1 LNSQAEVEDVAGSRQ
16 SIARNSMLLATGQ
29 AVALALGFATT
40 LIVTDRLGRDYGVF
54 IGAQRFVG
62 LFLLLA
68 DFGLGTLLVRSVA
81 TRRDEAGT
89 LFATTLAIRLVL
101 CGIFAAVVATV
112 SYLIDYLPEHRPLI
126 YAFIGVNVL
135 GVLTGTLT
143 SLFEGLERMG
153 RSALVNVGRATATF
167 ALVVSLLLV
176 GAGMVGVALAFVL
189 AGVAQLGIALALARG
204 LPGNPQP
211 AFDIDRVAPMMREAL
226 LFVAIGLCFTALRS
240 LDVVM
245 LTRLSST
252 DEVAR
257 YGAALNFVDALLV
270 LPLLVQRALLPAFA
284 RLHAAGESEETVR
297 DALQIFS
304 AVLIP
309 SAVGLALLCD
319 QVVALYPS
327 GQFADAAPVL
337 RILAA
342 SLIALGPATV
352 CGVYLTGVGR
362 LPAILGTYAV
372 TLPVQVVANL
382 LLIPRW
388 GAVGAAA
395 ATFTAHASL
404 SLIFAGLLVTSGIR
418 LPFAAFARHAVA
430 SAGMAGVVLLTRSLP
445 LPVPLATGAI
455 SYFALLL
462 LISGNRSLERR
473 LLAAA
478 VERWRTRRSR

>member
-1 LNSQAEVEDVAGSRQ
+1 
-16 SIARNSMLLATGQ
+16 
-29 AVALALGFATT
+29 
-40 LIVTDRLGRDYGVF
+40 LGRDYGVF

-62 LFLLLA
+62 LFLVLA
-68 DFGLGTLLVRSVA
+68 QFGLGTLLVRSVA
-81 TRRDEAGT
+81 AHREEAGVIFGT
-89 LFATTLAIRLVL
+89 VFTIRLVL
-101 CGIFAAVVATV
+101 CGTFAAVVAAV

-126 YAFIGVNVL
+126 YAFILVNML

-153 RSALVNVGRATATF
+153 RSALVNVGRATATC
-167 ALVVSLLLV
+167 ALVVALLL
-176 GAGMVGVALAFVL
+176 AGGGLAGVALAYVL
-189 AGVAQLGIALALARG
+189 AGVTQLGIALALARG
-204 LPGNPQP
+204 LPGSLRP
-211 AFDIDRVAPMMREAL
+211 AVEIDRIVPMMREAL
-226 LFVAIGLCFTALRS
+226 LFVAVGLCFTALRS

-252 DEVAR
+252 DEVAQ
-257 YGAALNFVDALLV
+257 YGAALNFVDVLLV
-270 LPLLVQRALLPAFA
+270 LPLLLQRALLPAFA
-284 RLHAAGESEETVR
+284 RLHAAGKSEETVR
-297 DALQIFS
+297 DALQVFS
-304 AVLIP
+304 AVLMP
-309 SAVGLALLCD
+309 SAVGLALLCE
-319 QVVALYPS
+319 QVVGLYPS
-327 GQFADAAPVL
+327 GEFADAAPVL

-372 TLPVQVVANL
+372 ALPIQVVANL

-404 SLIFAGLLVTSGIR
+404 ALMFAGLLVASGIR
-418 LPFAAFARHAVA
+418 LPLAAFARQAAA

-445 LPVPLATGAI
+445 LPVPLATGAM
-455 SYFALLL
+455 SYVVLLL
-462 LISGNRSLERR
+462 LISGKQSLERR

-478 VERWRTRRSR
+478 VERWRARRLR